1 MEEEI
6 KKLINYHQQLTAA
19 AVKTSEIILAA
30 AMSGDL
36 NTITAETKNRHR
48 LFEVLNTIQTKIQ
61 ICGQSFEDKK
71 VFREKVLPTINL
83 WAQDFYNWS
92 EKINQIDQE
101 IINVLEKQKEQVSQ
115 SLAMLFGQKKK
126 FQGYNLSNTKK

>member
-6 KKLINYHQQLTAA
+6 YKLINYHEQLTAA

-30 AMSGDL
+30 AQSGDL

-48 LFEVLNTIQTKIQ
+48 LFEVLNTLQTKIQ

-71 VFREKVLPTINL
+71 LFREKVLPKLNT

-101 IINVLEKQKEQVSQ
+101 IINVLAKQKAQVSQ

-126 FQGYNLSNTKK
+126 FQGYNLSSTKK

>member
-6 KKLINYHQQLTAA
+6 KKLVSYHQQLTAA

-36 NTITAETKNRHR
+36 NTITTETKNRHR

-71 VFREKVLPTINL
+71 LFREKVMPTLNI

-101 IINVLEKQKEQVSQ
+101 IINVLAKQKEQVSQ

-126 FQGYNLSNTKK
+126 IQGYNLSSTKK